1 MDVSHKIHSGYFHS
15 TLRKWQNGNVHITKE
30 ALMFPA
36 FIMDVPECKD
46 EILSM
51 PGVFRYGYENIVEA
65 LRPIVEA
72 GLKSVL
78 LFGVLS
84 HLQKDEC
91 ATHCDSDFNPVIKSV
106 KLLRK
111 EYPHLIVAC
120 DVCLCAYTQHG
131 HCGILRGDG
140 SIDNEKSINRL
151 ATQSLAY
158 ARAGA
163 HIIAPSDM
171 MDCRIAAIKK
181 ILDENGYGNKV
192 SVLSYAAKFASSFY
206 GPFRDAANSAPTF
219 GDRRCYQLPG
229 GSSGLALRAVVS
241 NFSLL

>member
-1 MDVSHKIHSGYFHS
+1 MILKCEE
-15 TLRKWQNGNVHITKE
+15 R
-30 ALMFPA
+30 
-36 FIMDVPECKD
+36 DVPECKD

-158 ARAGA
+158 ARA
-163 HIIAPSDM
+163 DV
-171 MDCRIAAIKK
+171 K
-181 ILDENGYGNKV
+181 DEERVGRLNLSTTDKNTDEVLKMVLINRQINAREVAKDLNKLIGHCH
-192 SVLSYAAKFASSFY
+192 SI
-206 GPFRDAANSAPTF
+206 
-219 GDRRCYQLPG
+219 
-229 GSSGLALRAVVS
+229 
-241 NFSLL
+241 FSMI